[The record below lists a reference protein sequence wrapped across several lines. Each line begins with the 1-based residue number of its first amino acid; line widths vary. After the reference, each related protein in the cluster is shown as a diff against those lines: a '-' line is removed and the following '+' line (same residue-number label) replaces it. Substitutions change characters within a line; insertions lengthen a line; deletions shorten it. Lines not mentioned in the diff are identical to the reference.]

1 MFSLLEQGIILNIL
15 AIFFL
20 TIVEMLIEE
29 NLGNIEKYKN
39 HP

>member
-1 MFSLLEQGIILNIL
+1 MFLLLEQGIILYVL
-15 AIFFL
+15 AISLL
-20 TIVEMLIEE
+20 TIEEMLIEE